1 MQYLTD
7 TDKDGRIA
15 ELETTIRTFL
25 HDLDG
30 HDDGNWPVRM
40 SVGMWLQVQAFK
52 KLVKVW

>member
-30 HDDGNWPVRM
+30 HDDDNWPVRM